1 MFCPK
6 AGNVRIA
13 PMKTLGLLL
22 LAAAASAASAPRAR
36 PYWLKT
42 YPLAP
47 YRETWRGTLSVKKLD
62 AALPKVIAAIE
73 AGGGRLTQPAAI
85 FVGSSTEK
93 QLSWTVPQKKARA
106 LLAALRKIG
115 GAEEPVVSSNAG
127 TVPLEEIR
135 EKLALLTKEKNEK
148 WGALAQTPA
157 AAEAVDEMIE
167 HLTQVEALARSADG
181 EALWNFTIREAR

>member
-1 MFCPK
+1 MIK
-6 AGNVRIA
+6 IA
-13 PMKTLGLLL
+13 LL
-22 LAAAASAASAPRAR
+22 LAAGALAAPAPRAR

-47 YRETWRGTLSVKKLD
+47 YRETWRGTLRVKNLA
-62 AALPKVIAAIE
+62 AALPKVVDAVE

-93 QLSWTVPQKKARA
+93 QLSWAVPQKKARA

-115 GAEEPVVSSNAG
+115 AAEEPAVRSNNG
-127 TVPLEEIR
+127 TIPLEEVR

-167 HLTQVEALARSADG
+167 HLSSVEALASSAEG
-181 EALWNFTIREAR
+181 EVLWNFTITEAR